1 MCLSMENMSE
11 GRGGGSLPPDWD
23 LFSLFSILVI
33 VKGVEELYVS
43 LCFVLLSSSG

>member
-11 GRGGGSLPPDWD
+11 GGGEGSLPPDWD
-23 LFSLFSILVI
+23 LFSPFSILAI